1 MVLVL
6 LINIYNNM
14 KKIIRLTES
23 DLERIV
29 KKIIKESEW
38 DNLYSKSIENYDE
51 FKRKSSTLDS
61 DLFDELYDNL
71 IGKIFFS
78 FQNLKQWSDEE
89 GRQLNKN
96 ENKIVESF
104 PTYDTISSW
113 DEWLGSEWF
122 ETTHLAFSKKTTKNP
137 IKIYGGGKN
146 SEVEWGEE
154 PIERKKMYFETY
166 LKKYGP
172 LIVKKK

>member
-1 MVLVL
+1 
-6 LINIYNNM
+6 M

-38 DNLYSKSIENYDE
+38 DNLYSKSIENYGE
-51 FKRKSSTLDS
+51 FKRKSGDLDS
-61 DLFDELYDNL
+61 SLFDELYDNL
-71 IGKIFFS
+71 MGGQYFS
-78 FQNLKQWSDEE
+78 FQNLKQWSDED
-89 GRQLNKN
+89 GKQLNKN

-113 DEWLGSEWF
+113 REWVNSEWF
-122 ETTHLAFSKKTTKNP
+122 ETTHLAFSKKATKNP

-146 SEVEWGEE
+146 GKVEWGEE
-154 PIERKKMYFETY
+154 PIERKKMYFDTY
-166 LKKYGP
+166 LKKFGP
-172 LIVKKK
+172 LVIKKK